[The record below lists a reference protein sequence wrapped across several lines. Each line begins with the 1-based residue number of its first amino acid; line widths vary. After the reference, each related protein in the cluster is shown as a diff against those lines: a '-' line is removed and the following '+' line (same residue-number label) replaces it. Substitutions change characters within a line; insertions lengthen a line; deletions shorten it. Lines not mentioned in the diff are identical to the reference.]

1 MAKMTKAQLVDENI
15 RLRIECDRLESQL
28 GGANN
33 LIKELDEQIRRKDI
47 ALGKLTDGM
56 IRNNSQAERPAPSN
70 FHDYWSYVGACR
82 AWHRARGIK
91 VVSYLDRD
99 QWAAARAGH

>member
-1 MAKMTKAQLVDENI
+1 MTKMTKAQLVDENI
-15 RLRIECDRLESQL
+15 RLRAHCAKLEERIDSLTYDNERL
-28 GGANN
+28 NN
-33 LIKELDEQIRRKDI
+33 

-56 IRNNSQAERPAPSN
+56 IRNNSQVERPAPSS
-70 FHDYWSYVGACR
+70 FLDYWAYVGACR

-99 QWAAARAGH
+99 QWAAARVGH